1 MLYQLSYASLYLMP
15 SRRTGQTL
23 KVAQRHLT
31 CKQTTAR
38 HAAFDYLLV
47 TLRRLAA
54 QAGVAETPML

>member
-1 MLYQLSYASLYLMP
+1 MP

-38 HAAFDYLLV
+38 DTLLI
-47 TLRRLAA
+47 TF
-54 QAGVAETPML
+54 